1 MTTAT
6 ATLSAS
12 SVHGRFRGVGAVL
25 AGLAANVLFA
35 TLTDMVMHGLDI
47 FPPVGE
53 PMVDPLFVLAL
64 TYRIVYG
71 VAAGYLTAA
80 LAPTRPVRYALI
92 LGVIGTVLGILGT
105 IAVIASGTDG
115 GGPLWYPLAVVA
127 VAIPTTLAGA
137 RLRAKR

>member
-1 MTTAT
+1 MIFAVAPRVGDATPGSGRAPTAKKNSAAMSISAALIRLPTRGTKSMTTAT
-6 ATLSAS
+6 ATLTAS

-64 TYRIVYG
+64 TYRIVY
-71 VAAGYLTAA
+71 
-80 LAPTRPVRYALI
+80 
-92 LGVIGTVLGILGT
+92 
-105 IAVIASGTDG
+105 
-115 GGPLWYPLAVVA
+115 
-127 VAIPTTLAGA
+127 
-137 RLRAKR
+137 